1 MGAIPGRSSRATRHY
16 SGFRAQ
22 GRSYRGVRRRSGQ
35 RLIATGDTE
44 LLRIPTTMIAIERQK
59 KAPHG
64 ATLFESRD
72 AATRQVCLV
81 TEPVSCC

>member
-1 MGAIPGRSSRATRHY
+1 MKWMFLRGADDLVGVPLGAIPGRSSRATRHY

-44 LLRIPTTMIAIERQK
+44 LLRIPTTMNAIERQK
-59 KAPHG
+59 KSAAWG
-64 ATLFESRD
+64 D
-72 AATRQVCLV
+72 AL
-81 TEPVSCC
+81 